1 MARRSPLGSG
11 RSDLAAAELHDVMSR
26 PPCVAN
32 TCYWIRD
39 DERIAV
45 TFGVSMGL
53 FALVSVLPVN
63 GLAQSG
69 TTAARP
75 SATDAVAGRTSKA
88 GGAAVVEPKGTDMHL
103 WSFGDCD
110 RNFPYVNAPEHQEC
124 VRVVGSDAAKDARAV
139 HYCEVSHAKDPAEAT
154 QCKAAYFANK
164 TEAEHEGFRA
174 VASNAAPVVAL
185 AAPAPKR
192 DKAAEIAALTRALT
206 APEPEESAR
215 HHGECVGIGDGDLAA
230 RIRFRGQQHVVD
242 PDHAVAGRYRGG
254 LSAQDGHDGF
264 HGQIDIARERQ
275 PQDRHRH
282 AGETVLAAYSTR
294 GPLAPLLV
302 SS

>member
-39 DERIAV
+39 DERMCCHV
-45 TFGVSMGL
+45 RRVDGL
-53 FALVSVLPVN
+53 FALVSVVPVN

-88 GGAAVVEPKGTDMHL
+88 GGTAVVEPKGTDMHL

-139 HYCEVSHAKDPAEAT
+139 HYCEVSHAKDPAE
-154 QCKAAYFANK
+154 Y
-164 TEAEHEGFRA
+164 
-174 VASNAAPVVAL
+174 
-185 AAPAPKR
+185 
-192 DKAAEIAALTRALT
+192 
-206 APEPEESAR
+206 
-215 HHGECVGIGDGDLAA
+215 VGIGDGDFAA

-282 AGETVLAAYSTR
+282 AGETVLAAYSAR

>member
-1 MARRSPLGSG
+1 MTKAF
-11 RSDLAAAELHDVMSR
+11 
-26 PPCVAN
+26 
-32 TCYWIRD
+32 
-39 DERIAV
+39 AV
-45 TFGVSMGL
+45 TFSVSMSL

-69 TTAARP
+69 TAAARP

-88 GGAAVVEPKGTDMHL
+88 GGAAVVESKGTDMRL

-206 APEPEESAR
+206 APGPEQSAPTTENASESATATSP
-215 HHGECVGIGDGDLAA
+215 HASASAGSSMLWIPIMLLLAGIGWAIGA
-230 RIRFRGQQHVVD
+230 RWPRWIPRPDRQRARASTAGPSSARRGNSTS
-242 PDHAVAGRYRGG
+242 G
-254 LSAQDGHDGF
+254 L
-264 HGQIDIARERQ
+264 
-275 PQDRHRH
+275 
-282 AGETVLAAYSTR
+282 
-294 GPLAPLLV
+294 
-302 SS
+302 